1 MFPLNATAAPNLVF
15 LRIPCIHLV
24 PHVCQLWPL
33 QNTVQKYCWA
43 ILLRILLRK
52 TVAKYSWGI
61 QVVASVCKL
70 QPLHLPRPLLT
81 YSRAGPD
88 YASKLTITVTRTRF
102 LASSATIICN
112 NHHNPHNVTIYV
124 TMWQRIKAH
133 SYRDTNQVFIQ
144 FCYYA
149 TMWIVYIP
157 TLWVRRLPN
166 LSYWLQAFI
175 MTKSIAAYYDTII
188 QSFLVLICL

>member
-1 MFPLNATAAPNLVF
+1 MGAEKDSLLPHVYWGSVNPHHQMTYRFAKVLMKLSPLQKLCCFWQSSVLVHKYIYIHIWLMCQVRKLMTCVVWWFSRATPYSKVMFPLNATAAPNLVF

-70 QPLHLPRPLLT
+70 QPLHLPRPPLT

-88 YASKLTITVTRTRF
+88 
-102 LASSATIICN
+102 
-112 NHHNPHNVTIYV
+112 
-124 TMWQRIKAH
+124 
-133 SYRDTNQVFIQ
+133 
-144 FCYYA
+144 
-149 TMWIVYIP
+149 
-157 TLWVRRLPN
+157 
-166 LSYWLQAFI
+166 
-175 MTKSIAAYYDTII
+175 
-188 QSFLVLICL
+188 